1 MRYMPQQERLFTVK
15 ALLSILF
22 SVFCLLAATRTFA
35 EVKSLGPDGGDVRR
49 ISFDPSN
56 PNRMLLGTSSGQMY
70 VSEDQGHSWKHFAHF
85 GEGLDYVLDSI
96 VFDPA
101 DAKVIYVA
109 AWSIERNYGELFK
122 STNSGK
128 SWKSLAEIKGKSI
141 RSFAIAPSQTRE
153 LVAGALDGIFR
164 SQDAGESWSR
174 ITPEHHQHLKDI
186 QSLAF
191 DPQNPEIIYAGTWHL
206 AWKTSDGGKTWKQIK
221 NGMIDDSDVFSII
234 VDPKNPQVVY
244 ASACSG
250 IYKSDNAGEL
260 FHKIQGIPAS
270 SRRTRVLKQDPSHSE
285 VVFAGT
291 TEGLWR
297 TQDAGKSWQ
306 RIAANT
312 LIINDFMVAPK
323 NSNDITLAT
332 DRSGV
337 LLSKNDGKSFE
348 ESNNGFTHRQVRT
361 ILSST
366 TTSGLLYAGMVN
378 DKQYGGVFT
387 SSDNGSHWRQLST
400 GLAGHDV
407 RSEERRVGKE
417 RK

>member
-1 MRYMPQQERLFTVK
+1 MQSMPQQDRLFTVK

-22 SVFCLLAATRTFA
+22 SLLCLLAATRTFA
-35 EVKSLGPDGGDVRR
+35 EIKSLGPDGGDVRR
-49 ISFDPSN
+49 ISYDPSN

-101 DAKVIYVA
+101 DSHVIYVA

-128 SWKSLAEIKGKSI
+128 SWKSLSGIKGKSI

-174 ITPEHHQHLKDI
+174 ITPENHPHLKDI
-186 QSLAF
+186 QSLAV

-206 AWKTSDGGKTWKQIK
+206 AWKTSDGGKNWKQIK

-260 FHKIQGIPAS
+260 FHKIQGIP
-270 SRRTRVLKQDPSHSE
+270 L
-285 VVFAGT
+285 
-291 TEGLWR
+291 
-297 TQDAGKSWQ
+297 
-306 RIAANT
+306 
-312 LIINDFMVAPK
+312 
-323 NSNDITLAT
+323 
-332 DRSGV
+332 
-337 LLSKNDGKSFE
+337 
-348 ESNNGFTHRQVRT
+348 HR
-361 ILSST
+361 
-366 TTSGLLYAGMVN
+366 
-378 DKQYGGVFT
+378 
-387 SSDNGSHWRQLST
+387 
-400 GLAGHDV
+400 DV
-407 RSEERRVGKE
+407 PEC
-417 RK
+417 